1 MDEDYEFEKCAE
13 QAFHIHKTFLQ
24 ELNTYILALNNAGF
38 EFELKVDK
46 SYDPNAFKRK
56 AYDELISFE
65 EFIGRYPKI
74 AQFRISLFYVIKN

>member
-46 SYDPNAFKRK
+46 SYDSNAFKRK

-65 EFIGRYPKI
+65 EFIDRYPKI